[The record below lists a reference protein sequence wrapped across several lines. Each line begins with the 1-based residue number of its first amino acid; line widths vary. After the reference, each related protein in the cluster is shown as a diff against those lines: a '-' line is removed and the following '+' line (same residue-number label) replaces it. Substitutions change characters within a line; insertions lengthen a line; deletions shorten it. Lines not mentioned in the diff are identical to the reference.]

1 MDNPVDLSHH
11 DVLEFEAGSTPP
23 FYLSPGQS
31 PLELIGKWIDRAK
44 DEIYRLAKMGG
55 LAGVKGSREAT
66 SGIAYAFEFNETNQ
80 ALSKKAESLEQAEIE
95 IHRLAAAWMNT
106 EWKGSISY
114 PREFGVDDFLAELQL
129 LTEARTTLTSDTAIK
144 EFEKKVMGKMFSR
157 EKQELRDKIQEEIET
172 ANPRPIGVLENF
184 GSINPAT
191 LFGPSGP

>member
-1 MDNPVDLSHH
+1 
-11 DVLEFEAGSTPP
+11 
-23 FYLSPGQS
+23 
-31 PLELIGKWIDRAK
+31 
-44 DEIYRLAKMGG
+44 
-55 LAGVKGSREAT
+55 VKGSREAT